1 MKLEYVTYAPA
12 SYDFYK
18 IVKQVPQHIR
28 NEFMQDPHLPSS
40 PEIENFLLA
49 AQKQLLEVPF
59 R

>member
-1 MKLEYVTYAPA
+1 MKIGYVKYAPL
-12 SYDFYK
+12 SCDFYK
-18 IVKQVPQHIR
+18 IVEQVPQHIR